1 MGSISS
7 ILRIIIMEL
16 ILLAVFLVCG
26 AFVMII
32 LDNMFAIK
40 MENTVGRGVIIRF
53 ISWIVFSVIL
63 WIYVIRSKSASE
75 RIKACV
81 SCLYAHITADFAG
94 GYDSIGFAVTCT
106 HAGLNPDA
114 SAQRT
119 LRTFDHAAQ

>member
-40 MENTVGRGVIIRF
+40 MENTVGRGVIIGF

-63 WIYVIRSKSASE
+63 WIYMIRSK
-75 RIKACV
+75 
-81 SCLYAHITADFAG
+81 
-94 GYDSIGFAVTCT
+94 
-106 HAGLNPDA
+106 
-114 SAQRT
+114 
-119 LRTFDHAAQ
+119 

>member
-1 MGSISS
+1 MGSFSS

-40 MENTVGRGVIIRF
+40 MENTVGRGVIIGF

-63 WIYVIRSKSASE
+63 WIYMIRSK
-75 RIKACV
+75 
-81 SCLYAHITADFAG
+81 
-94 GYDSIGFAVTCT
+94 
-106 HAGLNPDA
+106 
-114 SAQRT
+114 
-119 LRTFDHAAQ
+119 

>member
-1 MGSISS
+1 MKVGSISS

-40 MENTVGRGVIIRF
+40 MENTVGRGVIIGF

-63 WIYVIRSKSASE
+63 WIYVIRSK
-75 RIKACV
+75 
-81 SCLYAHITADFAG
+81 
-94 GYDSIGFAVTCT
+94 
-106 HAGLNPDA
+106 
-114 SAQRT
+114 
-119 LRTFDHAAQ
+119 

>member
-26 AFVMII
+26 AFIMII

-40 MENTVGRGVIIRF
+40 MENTVGRGVIIGF

-63 WIYVIRSKSASE
+63 WIYVIRSK
-75 RIKACV
+75 
-81 SCLYAHITADFAG
+81 
-94 GYDSIGFAVTCT
+94 
-106 HAGLNPDA
+106 
-114 SAQRT
+114 
-119 LRTFDHAAQ
+119 

>member
-7 ILRIIIMEL
+7 ILRIIIME

-63 WIYVIRSKSASE
+63 WIYVIRSK
-75 RIKACV
+75 
-81 SCLYAHITADFAG
+81 
-94 GYDSIGFAVTCT
+94 
-106 HAGLNPDA
+106 
-114 SAQRT
+114 
-119 LRTFDHAAQ
+119 

>member
-1 MGSISS
+1 
-7 ILRIIIMEL
+7 MEL

-63 WIYVIRSKSASE
+63 WIYVIRSK
-75 RIKACV
+75 
-81 SCLYAHITADFAG
+81 
-94 GYDSIGFAVTCT
+94 
-106 HAGLNPDA
+106 
-114 SAQRT
+114 
-119 LRTFDHAAQ
+119 

>member
-1 MGSISS
+1 MGSFSS

-40 MENTVGRGVIIRF
+40 MENTVGRGVIIGF

-63 WIYVIRSKSASE
+63 WIYVIRSK
-75 RIKACV
+75 
-81 SCLYAHITADFAG
+81 
-94 GYDSIGFAVTCT
+94 
-106 HAGLNPDA
+106 
-114 SAQRT
+114 
-119 LRTFDHAAQ
+119 

>member
-40 MENTVGRGVIIRF
+40 MENTVGR
-53 ISWIVFSVIL
+53 
-63 WIYVIRSKSASE
+63 
-75 RIKACV
+75 
-81 SCLYAHITADFAG
+81 
-94 GYDSIGFAVTCT
+94 
-106 HAGLNPDA
+106 
-114 SAQRT
+114 
-119 LRTFDHAAQ
+119 

>member
-40 MENTVGRGVIIRF
+40 MENTVGRGVIIGF

-63 WIYVIRSKSASE
+63 WIYVIRSK
-75 RIKACV
+75 
-81 SCLYAHITADFAG
+81 
-94 GYDSIGFAVTCT
+94 
-106 HAGLNPDA
+106 
-114 SAQRT
+114 
-119 LRTFDHAAQ
+119 

>member
-7 ILRIIIMEL
+7 ILRIIIMDL

-40 MENTVGRGVIIRF
+40 MENTVGRGVIIGF

-63 WIYVIRSKSASE
+63 WIYVIRSK
-75 RIKACV
+75 
-81 SCLYAHITADFAG
+81 
-94 GYDSIGFAVTCT
+94 
-106 HAGLNPDA
+106 
-114 SAQRT
+114 
-119 LRTFDHAAQ
+119 

>member
-16 ILLAVFLVCG
+16 ILLAVFFVCV

-40 MENTVGRGVIIRF
+40 MENTVGRGAIIGF

-63 WIYVIRSKSASE
+63 WIYVIRSK
-75 RIKACV
+75 
-81 SCLYAHITADFAG
+81 
-94 GYDSIGFAVTCT
+94 
-106 HAGLNPDA
+106 
-114 SAQRT
+114 
-119 LRTFDHAAQ
+119 

>member
-63 WIYVIRSKSASE
+63 WIYVIRSK
-75 RIKACV
+75 
-81 SCLYAHITADFAG
+81 
-94 GYDSIGFAVTCT
+94 
-106 HAGLNPDA
+106 
-114 SAQRT
+114 
-119 LRTFDHAAQ
+119 

>member
-40 MENTVGRGVIIRF
+40 MENTVGRGVIIGF

-63 WIYVIRSKSASE
+63 WIYVIRS
-75 RIKACV
+75 R
-81 SCLYAHITADFAG
+81 
-94 GYDSIGFAVTCT
+94 
-106 HAGLNPDA
+106 
-114 SAQRT
+114 
-119 LRTFDHAAQ
+119 

>member
-40 MENTVGRGVIIRF
+40 MENTVGRGVIIGF

-63 WIYVIRSKSASE
+63 WIDVIRSK
-75 RIKACV
+75 
-81 SCLYAHITADFAG
+81 
-94 GYDSIGFAVTCT
+94 
-106 HAGLNPDA
+106 
-114 SAQRT
+114 
-119 LRTFDHAAQ
+119 

>member
-32 LDNMFAIK
+32 LDNMFATK
-40 MENTVGRGVIIRF
+40 MENTVGRGVIIGF

-63 WIYVIRSKSASE
+63 WIYVIRSK
-75 RIKACV
+75 
-81 SCLYAHITADFAG
+81 
-94 GYDSIGFAVTCT
+94 
-106 HAGLNPDA
+106 
-114 SAQRT
+114 
-119 LRTFDHAAQ
+119 

>member
-40 MENTVGRGVIIRF
+40 MENTVGRGVIMGF

-63 WIYVIRSKSASE
+63 WIYVIRSK
-75 RIKACV
+75 
-81 SCLYAHITADFAG
+81 
-94 GYDSIGFAVTCT
+94 
-106 HAGLNPDA
+106 
-114 SAQRT
+114 
-119 LRTFDHAAQ
+119 

>member
-1 MGSISS
+1 VGSISS

-40 MENTVGRGVIIRF
+40 MENTVGRGVIIGF

-63 WIYVIRSKSASE
+63 WIYVIRSK
-75 RIKACV
+75 
-81 SCLYAHITADFAG
+81 
-94 GYDSIGFAVTCT
+94 
-106 HAGLNPDA
+106 
-114 SAQRT
+114 
-119 LRTFDHAAQ
+119 